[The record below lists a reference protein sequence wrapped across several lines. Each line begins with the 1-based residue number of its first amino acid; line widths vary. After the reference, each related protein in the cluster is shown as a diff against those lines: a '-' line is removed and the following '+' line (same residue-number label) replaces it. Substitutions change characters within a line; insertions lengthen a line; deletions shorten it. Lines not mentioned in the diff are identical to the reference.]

1 VKIGPYEILLEL
13 GRGGMGTVYLARL
26 SGAGGFERLVAIKR
40 AHAAALAQKDV
51 HERFLRE
58 ARLAA
63 IVHHANVVGIHQVGE
78 DQDGLYLVSDYVE
91 GEALDRLIEGTGTPE
106 PLPMAIALRIAL
118 DALAGL
124 SAAHETVD
132 GDGKPL
138 GILHRDVSI
147 ENLLVGRDGVTRL
160 TDFGI
165 AKTSHGPGLTD
176 AGTIHGKLMYL
187 SPEYLQGAPSQP
199 RDDTYAMGVTLW
211 IALAGAFP
219 YRARDNAALT
229 REVLSVPI
237 PSLGAVGLSVGP
249 RLDAVLTRALSRD
262 PNQRYQSASALL
274 DALEEVSQRETPAA
288 RHREVADFVERVAGA
303 RLAQRRAKIQARRTA
318 QDQESSVE
326 AASKPQTAVVFDT
339 EEHVTIAQARTRPAI
354 WPWFALFALLGV
366 PALYFATRNPRA
378 PQVSEP
384 APVRPSAQQEPPAA
398 APTVQLLPPEAS
410 APSKLELRARD
421 TVVDAST
428 PAVSEPSAAPDVE
441 ARGSAREQNNKAVR
455 PRSARNRPSPKPE
468 PPAAHPALEISTDN
482 PYRK

>member
-26 SGAGGFERLVAIKR
+26 SGVGGFERLVAIKR
-40 AHAAALAQKDV
+40 AHAAALAHKDT

-63 IVHHANVVGIHQVGE
+63 SVHHANVVGMHQVGE

-91 GEALDRLIEGTGTPE
+91 GEALDRLIEGKGTPE
-106 PLPMAIALRIAL
+106 PLPVPIALRIAL
-118 DALAGL
+118 DATAGL
-124 SAAHETVD
+124 TAAHETVD

-138 GILHRDVSI
+138 GILHRDVSV

-187 SPEYLQGAPSQP
+187 SPEYLQGAPSEP

-229 REVLSVPI
+229 REVLSTPI
-237 PSLGAVGLSVGP
+237 PALAALGLAVGP

-262 PNQRYQSASALL
+262 PSQRYQSASALL

-288 RHREVADFVERVAGA
+288 RHREVADFVERVAGG
-303 RLAQRRAKIQARRTA
+303 RLAQRRAKIQERRIA
-318 QDQESSVE
+318 QEQESAIE
-326 AASKPQTAVVFDT
+326 AASKPQAAVVFDT
-339 EEHVTIAQARTRPAI
+339 AEHVTLAHTRAEPRR
-354 WPWFALFALLGV
+354 WLWFALLAALAAPL
-366 PALYFATRNPRA
+366 LYFATRSPRA
-378 PQVSEP
+378 PEP
-384 APVRPSAQQEPPAA
+384 SQLASPRARPEQAAA
-398 APTVQLLPPEAS
+398 APEVQVLPPEAS
-410 APSKLELRARD
+410 APGKLETAQ
-421 TVVDAST
+421 
-428 PAVSEPSAAPDVE
+428 EPLLD
-441 ARGSAREQNNKAVR
+441 GSAQPTPEPVAPAEKPTR
-455 PRSARNRPSPKPE
+455 PRSARSRPSAKPE
-468 PPAAHPALEISTDN
+468 PAPAPALDITTDN